1 MIARHTLADDEP
13 AFAQPVAQEAT
24 GLDAPAETP
33 LNYAALA
40 RVFAQLRQETC
51 LPPILRSFSA
61 SFPKDVAL
69 RASHEADAAALMT
82 LFNHPDVRDAVL
94 TRDPFQSTEEFQAWR
109 RSLCATDPYE
119 IVAERGG
126 AIAGFI
132 GLYPQ
137 PDHMRHSGFV
147 TLAVGPEHRRLGIGR
162 TLLHLALVTAWLAA
176 GLSKVQLTVFTD
188 NEAALRLYEATG
200 FEIEGRVR
208 GFVRQQ
214 DLDRDAYLMA
224 LFLE

>member
-1 MIARHTLADDEP
+1 MIARHSLADDEP
-13 AFAQPVAQEAT
+13 DFARADGHDAAC
-24 GLDAPAETP
+24 DHAPAETP

-51 LPPILRSFSA
+51 VPAILRSLGA

-82 LFNHPDVRDAVL
+82 LFNDPDVRDAAL
-94 TRDPFQSTEEFQAWR
+94 TRDPFESPGAFQDWR
-109 RSLCATDPYE
+109 RSLCATDAYE
-119 IVAERGG
+119 IVAERAGTL
-126 AIAGFI
+126 AGFI

-147 TLAVGPEHRRLGIGR
+147 TLAVGPEHRQRGIGR

-188 NEAALRLYEATG
+188 NEAALRLYEGTG

-208 GFVRQQ
+208 SFVRQRGI
-214 DLDRDAYLMA
+214 DRDAYLMA